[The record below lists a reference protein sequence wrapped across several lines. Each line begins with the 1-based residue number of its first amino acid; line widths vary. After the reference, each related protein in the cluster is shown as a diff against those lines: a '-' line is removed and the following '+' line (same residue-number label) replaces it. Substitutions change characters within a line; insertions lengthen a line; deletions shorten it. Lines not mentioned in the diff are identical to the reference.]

1 MFAETEQA
9 QALREIRARDPA
21 FDMPTFLKVLKNDV
35 PRVIRAYL
43 EGDAAVLKEHCSP
56 EMVERLTGI
65 VKAQHAEVGPCSF
78 LLIPC
83 PSCFCCAPVAAE
95 HCCTGS
101 VAHSVQRW
109 CCRYCWPLALHNQE
123 DEKVDCESIF

>member
-1 MFAETEQA
+1 MRLQDLTENMFAETEQA

-43 EGDAAVLKEHCSP
+43 EGDAAILKEHCSP

-65 VKAQHAEVGPCSF
+65 VKAQHAEVGPLSPAYPLPVLVCSS
-78 LLIPC
+78 
-83 PSCFCCAPVAAE
+83 SCLESSRHPFCY
-95 HCCTGS
+95 
-101 VAHSVQRW
+101 VQAF
-109 CCRYCWPLALHNQE
+109 CQE
-123 DEKVDCESIF
+123 RRVGPN